1 MKTVIF
7 PFHKHYAL
15 LAKNIADLNFLQPVQ
30 FVEGWKNSQK
40 NLQKKWE
47 TDVVLIFIGS
57 LGIATRLTAP
67 FLKNKRT
74 DPGIIVIDGAANF
87 CIVVNG
93 GHSRSMNTLC
103 RLIAEQ
109 LQLIP
114 VITTGTEA
122 CGYLSPEEIAER
134 LDCQIEDPHYLLKTI
149 QSRLIEG
156 EIIPFCFD
164 ESFSPP
170 YFPGYQIQSSHHQF
184 PQEPFLYLTDRISF
198 CPKAVFV
205 RPRSLV
211 IGTGFRKQ
219 FSIEIFEEFYHDFIE
234 KNKYS
239 HLSVA
244 EVLTLDRKVP
254 SLLPLVQ
261 SKSIKITGYS
271 PDQLKNVTGDFHS
284 PCAQKHLKIPGLSEP
299 SLIIRGAEILVGKT
313 VYPDMTFA
321 LGRLPWKPQ
330 GSLTFIGIGPG
341 QPNLMTIQAIQA
353 LEESDLI
360 IGYETYLKMV
370 PFRYQKRI
378 LSICTKMGEE
388 IQRVKKAIELVKKGN
403 RVAVISS
410 GDSGVFGMTA
420 PGVELAIQENIPW
433 RIVPGITAAL
443 WGASLI
449 GSPLVNGFCIISLSD
464 YLIGW
469 DSIITNLQLL
479 AQTELP
485 IVVYNLVKKDRS
497 QKIEELVDIVQQNR
511 GLETNVAII
520 KKDGTKEFVQLQQLI
535 HSNLDMN
542 TLLII
547 GGLRNKRLG
556 EYLITDRGYTL

>member
-1 MKTVIF
+1 
-7 PFHKHYAL
+7 
-15 LAKNIADLNFLQPVQ
+15 
-30 FVEGWKNSQK
+30 
-40 NLQKKWE
+40 
-47 TDVVLIFIGS
+47 
-57 LGIATRLTAP
+57 
-67 FLKNKRT
+67 
-74 DPGIIVIDGAANF
+74 
-87 CIVVNG
+87 
-93 GHSRSMNTLC
+93 
-103 RLIAEQ
+103 
-109 LQLIP
+109 
-114 VITTGTEA
+114 
-122 CGYLSPEEIAER
+122 
-134 LDCQIEDPHYLLKTI
+134 
-149 QSRLIEG
+149 
-156 EIIPFCFD
+156 
-164 ESFSPP
+164 
-170 YFPGYQIQSSHHQF
+170 
-184 PQEPFLYLTDRISF
+184 
-198 CPKAVFV
+198 
-205 RPRSLV
+205 
-211 IGTGFRKQ
+211 
-219 FSIEIFEEFYHDFIE
+219 
-234 KNKYS
+234 
-239 HLSVA
+239 
-244 EVLTLDRKVP
+244 
-254 SLLPLVQ
+254 
-261 SKSIKITGYS
+261 
-271 PDQLKNVTGDFHS
+271 
-284 PCAQKHLKIPGLSEP
+284 
-299 SLIIRGAEILVGKT
+299 
-313 VYPDMTFA
+313 
-321 LGRLPWKPQ
+321 
-330 GSLTFIGIGPG
+330 
-341 QPNLMTIQAIQA
+341 
-353 LEESDLI
+353 
-360 IGYETYLKMV
+360 MV
-370 PFRYQKRI
+370 PFRYQNRI